1 MKNEFTGKKV
11 LIVGMGRS
19 GLGAAELLIES
30 GAIISL
36 QDSKADCLS
45 PEKYAEFE
53 KAGAKFY
60 LGSKPADVSVFHAVV
75 VSPGVPPEVDFIQ
88 EAAKAGAEVIGELE
102 LAYRL
107 GKGTYVAITGT
118 NGKTTTT
125 TLVGE
130 IFKESGRK
138 TAVVGNI
145 GNSVAKEACTST
157 EDEWL
162 VTEVSS
168 FQLETIR
175 DFRPKVSAILNF
187 TPDHLDRHKTYENY
201 MAAKARVFENQE
213 ADDFVILNGTDE
225 EVMKYAPLTKGI
237 VVPFGID
244 IEATPGAYVED
255 GIITICDVDG
265 KKTELCKADELKIP
279 GKHNLENALAA
290 AAVCYFAGIESD
302 VITKVLKSFKG
313 VEHRIED
320 CGIVNGIR
328 YINDSKGTN
337 PDAAIMAVRAI
348 DTDIILIAGG
358 YDKGSDFTDLI
369 NEFGDKVKHMV
380 LLGATAAKIKSAAE
394 KLGYHNTTIVGDMEA
409 CVREATRFA
418 KAGDT
423 VLLSP
428 ACASWDMY
436 KSYEHRG
443 RHFKECVEKIDK

>member
-19 GLGAAELLIES
+19 GIGAADLLIES
-30 GAIISL
+30 GANVSI
-36 QDSKADCLS
+36 QDSKPDCLS
-45 PEKYAEFE
+45 PEKYEKYE

-60 LGSKPADVSVFHAVV
+60 LGSKPGDMSVFDAVV
-75 VSPGVPPEVDFIQ
+75 VSPGVPTEIDFIQ
-88 EAAKAGAEVIGELE
+88 EAVNSGAELLGELE
-102 LAYRL
+102 LAYRI
-107 GKGTYVAITGT
+107 GKGTYIAITGT

-130 IFKESGRK
+130 IFEESGRK

-145 GNSVAKEACTST
+145 GNSVAEEALTAT
-157 EDEWL
+157 DDEWL

-175 DFRPKVSAILNF
+175 DFSPKVAAILNF

-201 MAAKARVFENQE
+201 MAAKARVFENQSE
-213 ADDFVILNGTDE
+213 EDFIILNGTDE
-225 EVMKYAPLTKGI
+225 DVMKYATVAKGI

-244 IEATPGAYVED
+244 IEAQPGAYVED
-255 GIITICDVDG
+255 GKLVICDVDG
-265 KKTELCKADELKIP
+265 TKSILCGADELKIP

-290 AAVCYFAGIESD
+290 AAVCYFAGID
-302 VITKVLKSFKG
+302 TDTIAGVLKSFKG

-320 CGIVNGIR
+320 CGTVNGVK

-348 DTDIILIAGG
+348 DTGIILIAGG
-358 YDKGSDFTDLI
+358 YDKGSDYTDLI
-369 NEFGDKVKHMV
+369 GELGDKVKHVV
-380 LLGATAAKIKSAAE
+380 LLGKTAAKIKDAAE
-394 KLGYHNTTIVGDMEA
+394 KCGYHNTTIVSDMES
-409 CVREATRFA
+409 CVSEATKLA
-418 KAGDT
+418 SEGDT

-436 KSYEHRG
+436 ESYEHRG
-443 RHFKECVEKIDK
+443 RHFKECVKNLKK